1 MVDDWLGIA
10 KKGAD
15 MKFASST
22 KHSWGKTSDLT
33 FWFSLPDICHVLV
46 EKVSLLLVINFVLQ
60 LSVAADDWPQWRGLN
75 RDGNWFETGIIEEF
89 NEFQPEIQWRI
100 PIGSGYSGPT
110 VAGGYVYLADRVA
123 SPVQVERVHCFDSK
137 TGALIWSFKYECI
150 YKNVDYVAGPR
161 ASVTINDGLAYALG
175 TMGHLHC
182 FNAVTGEVLW
192 KKNLNYDYN
201 IRMPVW
207 GISGSPVIEKDL
219 VIVQIGGTPE
229 ACIVGLDRR
238 TGEERWTALADRA
251 SYSSPIVIDQADKRV
266 LVCWTGDNVV
276 GLNPQDGQQY
286 WKYPFPPSRMVI
298 GIATPVFYNHQ
309 LLISDFFEGTLLLN
323 VEPDRLAVQKIWHRK
338 GADEINTDCLHS
350 IISTPIYIGDHI
362 YGVDS
367 YGEVRCIEASSGDR
381 IWEDLTIVPKARW
394 STAHF
399 VKNRDKVW
407 IFNERGELLL
417 CTLSPQ
423 GAEVIDRMQL
433 IQPTKDQLNRRGGV
447 CWSHPAFAYKCVF
460 VRNDQE
466 LLCASLEK

>member
-1 MVDDWLGIA
+1 
-10 KKGAD
+10 
-15 MKFASST
+15 MKFVFST
-22 KHSWGKTSDLT
+22 KHRWENTNDLKLGVSQ
-33 FWFSLPDICHVLV
+33 FDVCYLLI
-46 EKVSLLLVINFVLQ
+46 EKVSFLLVINFILQ
-60 LSVAADDWPQWRGLN
+60 FSVIADDWPQWRGLN

-89 NEFQPEIQWRI
+89 NEFQPKIQWRA

-110 VAGGYVYLADRVA
+110 VAGGYVYLSDRV
-123 SPVQVERVHCFDSK
+123 SRPVQVERVHCFDSK
-137 TGALIWSFKYECI
+137 TGDLIWSFKYKCI
-150 YKNVDYVAGPR
+150 YRNVDYVAGPR
-161 ASVTINDGLAYALG
+161 ASVIVNDGLAYALG
-175 TMGHLHC
+175 TMGHFHC
-182 FNAVTGEVLW
+182 FNAATGEVLW
-192 KKNLNYDYN
+192 KKDLNNEFN
-201 IRMPVW
+201 IRMPIW
-207 GISGSPVIEKDL
+207 GISSSPIIEKDL

-229 ACIVGLDRR
+229 ACIVGLDRK
-238 TGEERWTALADRA
+238 TGEVRWTALADRA

-276 GLNPQDGQQY
+276 GLDPLDGQQY
-286 WKYPFPPSRMVI
+286 WKYPFPPSQMVI
-298 GIATPVFYNHQ
+298 GIATPVFYKNQ
-309 LLISDFFEGTLLLN
+309 LLISDFFEGTLLLS
-323 VEPDRLAVQKIWHRK
+323 VDPDRLAVRKIWHRK
-338 GADEINTDCLHS
+338 GESEVNTDCLHS
-350 IISTPIYIGDHI
+350 IISTPIYIGDYI
-362 YGVDS
+362 YGADS

-394 STAHF
+394 STVHF

-417 CTLSPQ
+417 CTLSPR